1 MGVAEGYETL
11 LPFVPQDQSHT
22 AETLQQGQPPDAL
35 EARVVTQYER
45 QPVTGNS
52 TAKMVDVVNADVG
65 GKPAQDAGEGVVR
78 AAVKRDLLHIPGVVV
93 GPDGVLELMLDIE
106 QPDADLGC
114 QQHDR

>member
-1 MGVAEGYETL
+1 MIGERILLAPSVLSSGACEPPAIRLSRAKQPSDWSAIPVGVAEGDETL

-35 EARVVTQYER
+35 EARVVTQYQR

-65 GKPAQDAGEGVVR
+65 GEPAQNSR
-78 AAVKRDLLHIPGVVV
+78 
-93 GPDGVLELMLDIE
+93 
-106 QPDADLGC
+106 
-114 QQHDR
+114 

>member
-1 MGVAEGYETL
+1 MRSSRAEQPSDGSAIPVRVAEGDETL

-35 EARVVTQYER
+35 EARVVAQHER

-65 GKPAQDAGEGVVR
+65 GEPAQNAGEGVVR
-78 AAVKRDLLHIPGVVV
+78 AAVERGLLHIPGVVV
-93 GPDGVLELMLDIE
+93 
-106 QPDADLGC
+106 
-114 QQHDR
+114 